1 MQAMDA
7 AKALAEALRETPEYT
22 EYARLKEEINAD
34 EGIKSL
40 VNEFKRL
47 QTSMQMRALAGQT
60 PDSGEA
66 QRFQSLNML
75 LFADQRTSGYLMAE
89 LRLQRLMA
97 QIFETLTRAVGM
109 DVPLP
114 V

>member
-22 EYARLKEEINAD
+22 EYARLKQEINAD

-47 QTSMQMRALAGQT
+47 QTTVQMRAVTGQA
-60 PDSGEA
+60 PDSEET
-66 QRFQSLNML
+66 QRFQSLSML

-89 LRLQRLMA
+89 VRLQRLMA
-97 QIFETLTRAVGM
+97 QIFETLTRAVDM
-109 DVPLP
+109 DIPLP